1 LHNVLPRFY
10 KRWSAGSKLVLR
22 TQNITQKLLLFLSRK
37 RSRLKME
44 QQLKPYDCLE
54 IKDMTLKSVKLVR
67 MVSYLFLKITL
78 KSTYILKMKLL
89 HKLH

>member
-1 LHNVLPRFY
+1 MFMAVEKYDVSHGGNLQLHNVLTRFH
-10 KRWSAGSKLVLR
+10 KRWSAGSKVVLR

-54 IKDMTLKSVKLVR
+54 IKDR
-67 MVSYLFLKITL
+67 
-78 KSTYILKMKLL
+78 
-89 HKLH
+89 